1 MEMPRVPS
9 RLSQEQEDANQYVA
23 DLIEKTSQEG
33 TDNEEEE
40 EDEWTNVVSFNSKL
54 EKYK

>member
-40 EDEWTNVVSFNSKL
+40 EDE
-54 EKYK
+54 